1 MNAGNTAGRYGKPK
15 KTKKNFKETELK
27 KVKKVSKNVT
37 QDVVVCEKNNL
48 YILWFFL
55 LTNKSTSANIYLAPA
70 SESQAETCEIPIKQ
84 GRTWD
89 LHGLQNNG
97 K

>member
-1 MNAGNTAGRYGKPK
+1 VENLIGKM
-15 KTKKNFKETELK
+15 K

-55 LTNKSTSANIYLAPA
+55 LTNKSTSDNIYLAPA
-70 SESQAETCEIPIKQ
+70 RKSQAESCEIP
-84 GRTWD
+84 T
-89 LHGLQNNG
+89 
-97 K
+97 